1 VNIFIYKR
9 YKQMTTQE
17 RINASLQREIDREV
31 AMSQEKEQKE
41 IDYKER
47 QRRARIKLEIKR
59 ENQELND
66 TINTIF

>member
-9 YKQMTTQE
+9 DKQMTTQE

>member
-1 VNIFIYKR
+1 
-9 YKQMTTQE
+9 MTTQE